1 MLKSAP
7 LRFNY
12 KSSYSICDINYKNSY
27 EKINN
32 GKTYQPTS
40 QKFELNDGTAE
51 INVSFPFTE
60 ELINPRIAIVLNG
73 KETLFDLDEDN
84 NEAHSSNIADMEIYL
99 DDEKISEAQIQA
111 LSPEKI
117 ASITVDKK
125 RNLMIIK
132 SKK

>member
-1 MLKSAP
+1 MLKPAP
-7 LRFNY
+7 LR
-12 KSSYSICDINYKNSY
+12 SNYKNNY

-32 GKTYQPTS
+32 GKTYQSTS

-51 INVSFPFTE
+51 ITVSFPFTG
-60 ELINPRIAIVLNG
+60 ELINPKMAIVVNG
-73 KETLFDLDEDN
+73 KETLFDLDEYN

-99 DDEKISEAQIQA
+99 DDEKISEAQLQA

>member
-1 MLKSAP
+1 M
-7 LRFNY
+7 
-12 KSSYSICDINYKNSY
+12 
-27 EKINN
+27 
-32 GKTYQPTS
+32 
-40 QKFELNDGTAE
+40 
-51 INVSFPFTE
+51 
-60 ELINPRIAIVLNG
+60 AIVVNG
-73 KETLFDLDEDN
+73 KETLFDLDEYN